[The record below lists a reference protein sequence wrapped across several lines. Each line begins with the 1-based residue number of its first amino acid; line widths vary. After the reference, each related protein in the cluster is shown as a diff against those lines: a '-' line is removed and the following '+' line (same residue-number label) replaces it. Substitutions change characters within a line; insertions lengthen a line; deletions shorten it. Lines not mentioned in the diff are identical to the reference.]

1 MKAVRA
7 SQLFDTQ
14 QQFSQGLILL
24 HELACRKASVSA
36 ADQSFLLL
44 FSRYGTMTAGELARR
59 TGLTTGAITGVIARL
74 KKSKMI
80 RRTFDPADRRKVI
93 LEPNR
98 TKLTEHMTRY
108 NDAFRIGFESLFK
121 QFSEPQAKI
130 LERYFAQGLILV
142 DQYLNESV
150 GS

>member
-1 MKAVRA
+1 
-7 SQLFDTQ
+7 
-14 QQFSQGLILL
+14 
-24 HELACRKASVSA
+24 
-36 ADQSFLLL
+36 
-44 FSRYGTMTAGELARR
+44 
-59 TGLTTGAITGVIARL
+59 
-74 KKSKMI
+74 MI